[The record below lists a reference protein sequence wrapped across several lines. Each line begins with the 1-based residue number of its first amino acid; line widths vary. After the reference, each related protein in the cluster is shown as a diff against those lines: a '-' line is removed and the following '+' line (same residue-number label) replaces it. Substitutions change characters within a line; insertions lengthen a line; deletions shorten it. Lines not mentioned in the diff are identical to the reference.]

1 MAVSCFSYFLWLKW
15 LTAPVLFCFTLMSC
29 CDLISVPFVASQYW
43 KGTIPDTFVYC
54 CAWLSGAYACFPC
67 MLPLLDTLCDGLL
80 CSWGMRQTQKGII
93 TFLPKHSDSMNYLRY
108 TRWAPRQLRAW
119 TTQDSV
125 REPRG
130 QGPAEEPRGI
140 TGDPEVTS
148 KGKLNDKKSE
158 RRCGSRG
165 MECTFIHRYVKHVYV
180 HTSIY
185 LGCYTQTHTH
195 MHK

>member
-1 MAVSCFSYFLWLKW
+1 
-15 LTAPVLFCFTLMSC
+15 MSC
-29 CDLISVPFVASQYW
+29 YDPISNIPFVASQNW
-43 KGTIPDTFVYC
+43 KGTITDTFVYC

-80 CSWGMRQTQKGII
+80 RSWGIRQTQKGII

-108 TRWAPRQLRAW
+108 TRWAPRQLQAW

-130 QGPAEEPRGI
+130 QGPAEGPQGI

-158 RRCGSRG
+158 RRCGEQG
-165 MECTFIHRYVKHVYV
+165 QGVHV
-180 HTSIY
+180 HIQI
-185 LGCYTQTHTH
+185 C
-195 MHK
+195 

>member
-1 MAVSCFSYFLWLKW
+1 
-15 LTAPVLFCFTLMSC
+15 MSL
-29 CDLISVPFVASQYW
+29 CDLISIPFVASQYW
-43 KGTIPDTFVYC
+43 KGTITDTFVYC

-80 CSWGMRQTQKGII
+80 GSWGMRQTQKGII

-108 TRWAPRQLRAW
+108 TRWAPRQLQAW

-130 QGPAEEPRGI
+130 QGPAEEPQGI

-165 MECTFIHRYVKHVYV
+165 VECAFIHRFVKHVYV
-180 HTSIY
+180 PTNIY

-195 MHK
+195 LHK